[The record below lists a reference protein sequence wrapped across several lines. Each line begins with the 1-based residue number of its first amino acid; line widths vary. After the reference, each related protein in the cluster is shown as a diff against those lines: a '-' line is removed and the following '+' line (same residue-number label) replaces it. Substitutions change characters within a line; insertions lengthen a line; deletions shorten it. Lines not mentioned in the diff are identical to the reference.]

1 MKNLIAIAAGSV
13 LISACAGIAGTTEKS
28 AVAFLQPTQGNQA
41 NGAVTF
47 SQSGNTVFAE
57 AKVAGLTPGSHGFHI
72 HEKGDCSAPDATS
85 AGGHFNPDGAPHG
98 APQSAKR
105 HAGDLGNLTADKS
118 GEATLKIRVPGVT
131 LADGPNSI
139 KGKGVIVHAMP
150 DDLTSQPA
158 GNAGP
163 RIACGVISLR

>member
-1 MKNLIAIAAGSV
+1 MKRLIAIAAGSIV
-13 LISACAGIAGTTEKS
+13 ISACAGLAGTTEKS

-47 SQSGNTVFAE
+47 TQSGDTVFAE
-57 AKVAGLTPGSHGFHI
+57 TKVTGLTPGSHGFHI
-72 HEKGDCSAPDATS
+72 HEKGDCSAPDASS
-85 AGGHFNPDGAPHG
+85 AGGHFNPGGEPHG

-105 HAGDLGNLTADKS
+105 HAGDLGNLTADKA
-118 GEATLKIRVPGVT
+118 GEAALKIQVPGVT

-139 KGKGVIVHAMP
+139 KGKSVVVHAMP

-158 GNAGP
+158 GNSGP
-163 RIACGVISLR
+163 RVACGLIGLR